1 MFIKVCLFLL
11 AGISASVAQASE
23 AKKLNIGIA
32 LHPYYSYVANIVGD
46 KANIIPLVDHGF
58 NPHAYQP
65 QPNDMLRLQ
74 QMDAIVVN
82 GIGHD
87 DFAMKVIA
95 SSAREDLT
103 VIHANQDVPLLA
115 AMGAS
120 VGQGA
125 KNPHT
130 FVGLSTSI
138 QKAYTIAKA
147 LGELDPDN
155 QSFYLAN
162 ARQFA
167 KQMRAIKRQ
176 AMAELI
182 KLDTRHIKVATTHNA
197 YNYLLQEFGIE
208 VATVIE
214 PAHGVEPSA
223 NQLKSTIDKINQS
236 KINVLFYELDMP
248 NRFVDT
254 IEQATGVQLYRFSH
268 MTHGQYE
275 KDKVQ
280 HEMQQNVA
288 TLVEAIKFAQQQA
301 KS

>member
-1 MFIKVCLFLL
+1 M
-11 AGISASVAQASE
+11 
-23 AKKLNIGIA
+23 NIGIA

-74 QMDAIVVN
+74 KMDAIVVN

-95 SSAREDLT
+95 SSAREDLI
-103 VIHANQDVPLLA
+103 VINANQDVPLLA

-138 QKAYTIAKA
+138 QKVYTIARA
-147 LGELDPDN
+147 LAEIDPDN
-155 QSFYLAN
+155 QAYYLGN

-176 AMAELI
+176 AMAELVQ
-182 KLDTRHIKVATTHNA
+182 LDTRHIKVATTHNA

-223 NQLKSTIDKINQS
+223 SQLKTTIDNINQS
-236 KINVLFYELDMP
+236 HINVLFYELDMP

-268 MTHGQYE
+268 MTHGPYE
-275 KDKVQ
+275 KDKVVQ
-280 HEMQQNVA
+280 EMKQNVS
-288 TLVEAIKFAQQQA
+288 TLVEAIKFAERQA